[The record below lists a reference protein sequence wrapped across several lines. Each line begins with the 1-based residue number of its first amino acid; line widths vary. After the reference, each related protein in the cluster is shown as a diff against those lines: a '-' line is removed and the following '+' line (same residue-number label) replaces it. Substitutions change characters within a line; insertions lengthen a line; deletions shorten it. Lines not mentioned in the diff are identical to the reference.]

1 MIVKADEC
9 RIWIGLHQQNRGC
22 ALAAADVGDFRAVP
36 LEERF
41 DTVECGNP
49 LVDQMRRVARTKE
62 PLGALEQRRMMLM
75 PSDSEARAEGCFEFR
90 QAAKQSLQRSR
101 RSPG

>member
-1 MIVKADEC
+1 
-9 RIWIGLHQQNRGC
+9 
-22 ALAAADVGDFRAVP
+22 
-36 LEERF
+36 
-41 DTVECGNP
+41 
-49 LVDQMRRVARTKE
+49 
-62 PLGALEQRRMMLM
+62 MMLM